1 MNFEMTG
8 KLSISKD
15 TEKFHPYS
23 ETKYEKS
30 GWVRRRLL
38 FNVTCGDSRHML
50 TVDAGSFEDGHG
62 DVYTYSKP
70 EYDSTGKKIK
80 DGEKIQIPFKDR
92 LTSPKLE
99 EVSDFRKFVFDLEKP
114 GRRYK
119 LKNALEKIKEG
130 KDVTDKDLAEVGLTS
145 VDELEKEYEKSKK
158 RHHEFISEWDYAE
171 FIKKVIDSGKYDDC
185 NFHIRGR
192 GDYSYSDDKE
202 RFYEN
207 LIPNRIYL
215 AADDDEPYSTATM
228 SFVFGAESLDETS
241 VEEDGKYYVNGFVF
255 EYIQSRK
262 KKLAVP
268 ATVVIPVPDKE
279 KDESGYKKANG
290 LKRKFIVDDED
301 KYMEYGIVVDMING
315 SQRVELTEDMLSEEQ
330 RDDLECGIITMEEI
344 QKAIGGSA
352 YGDKVKEYQLI
363 KPSRNGIKEGVQDTV
378 YTAEDMEVPALEID
392 ENEDLF
398 SEESIDNDNDDD
410 DDLFD

>member
-38 FNVTCGDSRHML
+38 FNVLCGDSRHML
-50 TVDAGSFEDGHG
+50 TVDGGCFEDGHG
-62 DVYTYSKP
+62 DIYTYSKP
-70 EYDSTGKKIK
+70 EYDSSGQKIK
-80 DGEKIQIPFKDR
+80 DGEQIQIPFKDR

-114 GRRYK
+114 KRRYK
-119 LKNALEKIKEG
+119 LKNALDKVKEG
-130 KDVTDKDLAEVGLTS
+130 KDVSDEDLAEVGLKS
-145 VDELEKEYEKSKK
+145 VDELEEAYEKSLK

-185 NFHIRGR
+185 MFHIRGR

-215 AADDDEPYSTATM
+215 AADDEEPSSTATM
-228 SFVFGAESLDETS
+228 SFVFNDESLDETS
-241 VEEDGKYYVNGFVF
+241 AEEDKKYYVNGFVF

-268 ATVVIPVPDKE
+268 TTIVIPIPDKE
-279 KDESGYKKANG
+279 KDEKGYKKANAM
-290 LKRKFIVDDED
+290 KRKFIVEDED
-301 KYMEYGIVVDMING
+301 TYMEYGILIDMING
-315 SQRVELTEDMLSEEQ
+315 SQKVEITEDMLTDEQ
-330 RDDLECGIITMEEI
+330 RDDLECGIITMEDI
-344 QKAIGGSA
+344 QAALGSKA
-352 YGDKVKEYQLI
+352 YGDSIKEYQLI
-363 KPSRNGIKEGVQDTV
+363 KPSRTGIKEGVQSTV
-378 YTAEDMEVPALEID
+378 YTAEDMEVPLLENDDD
-392 ENEDLF
+392 EGDLF
-398 SEESIDNDNDDD
+398 AEESVDDDD

>member
-30 GWVRRRLL
+30 GWVKRRLL
-38 FNVTCGDSRHML
+38 FNVMCGDNRHML

-62 DVYTYSKP
+62 DIYTYSKP
-70 EYDSTGKKIK
+70 EYDSSGKKIK

-92 LTSPKLE
+92 LTSPRLP
-99 EVSDFRKFVFDLEKP
+99 EVADFKKFVFDLEEP

-130 KDVTDKDLAEVGLTS
+130 KDVTDEELAEVGLTS
-145 VDELEKEYEKSKK
+145 TDELAKEYEKSQK

-185 NFHIRGR
+185 NFYIKGQ
-192 GDYSYSDDKE
+192 GDYSYSDKNE

-215 AADDDEPYSTATM
+215 AADDAEPFSTATM
-228 SFVFGAESLDETS
+228 SFVFGAESLDELN
-241 VEEDGKYYVNGFVF
+241 VEEDKKYYVNGFIF
-255 EYIQSRK
+255 EYDSNRK
-262 KKLAVP
+262 KKLPVP
-268 ATVVIPVPDKE
+268 TTVVIPVPDKE
-279 KDESGYKKANG
+279 SNEDGYNRANG

-301 KYMEYGIVVDMING
+301 KYMEYGILVNMVNG
-315 SQRVELTEDMLSEEQ
+315 SQRVEITEDMLSEEQ
-330 RDDLECGIITMEEI
+330 KDDLECGIITMEEI
-344 QKAIGGSA
+344 RKAIGGSA
-352 YGDKVKEYQLI
+352 YGDHVKEYQLI
-363 KPSRNGIKEGVQDTV
+363 KPSRIGIKEGIQDTV
-378 YTAEDMEVPALEID
+378 YTAEDMRVPRLE
-392 ENEDLF
+392 EEDKDVNLF
-398 SEESIDNDNDDD
+398 SEESIDDDD